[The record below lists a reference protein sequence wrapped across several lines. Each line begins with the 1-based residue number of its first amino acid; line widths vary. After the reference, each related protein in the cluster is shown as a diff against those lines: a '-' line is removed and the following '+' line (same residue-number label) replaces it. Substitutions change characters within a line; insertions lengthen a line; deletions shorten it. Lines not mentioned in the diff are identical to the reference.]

1 MFLWIYHK
9 LFLLIIFVII
19 GIKIAI
25 ISKKFKINIFQ
36 YSFGDGNLLYTLEIN
51 ASDELDDVID
61 KKKLIN
67 FYKDNENK
75 YFSYRLVFKSQNDLI
90 YYQNSIK
97 NDKRIL
103 NIRAD
108 MQS

>member
-1 MFLWIYHK
+1 MI
-9 LFLLIIFVII
+9 LFL
-19 GIKIAI
+19 
-25 ISKKFKINIFQ
+25 KFKINIFQ
-36 YSFGDGNLLYTLEIN
+36 YSFEDGNTIHFRDKCI
-51 ASDELDDVID
+51 DELDDVID

-75 YFSYRLVFKSQNDLI
+75 HFSYRLVFKSQNDLI